1 MTCRVSVAVER
12 EHAVALAVKLFVLVW
27 GDDPVLSKNV
37 ISFGNSVT
45 RFGKISPLRQNFV
58 VVL

>member
-12 EHAVALAVKLFVLVW
+12 EDAVALAVKLFVLVW